1 MLRLPLDITN
11 MNLKNAT
18 VLSICLAML
27 HAAGCETDS
36 AKKGKFTHEE
46 MAAIPFAQRAN
57 LPVPSGGLTLS
68 VKDETITVDQI
79 VTPVLGVYKP
89 QPDTQPEVFR
99 LRVRPLVR
107 EAVIGK
113 ITDILLYQEARK
125 QAPENIDDMLETAV
139 EKEVRRFV
147 AGYGNDYADAQ
158 KELAQRGMDWEQ
170 FRNFQK
176 KLLLTQ
182 SYYASQNLM
191 QDEPI
196 SHREML
202 AYYKAMQADDF
213 QFKGLLRREDVKWDG
228 HIQFRLIDIVAEKL
242 TPDEIDTARGQT
254 PRQAALAKASALLE
268 RIDKGEDFGEL
279 AKAHSHGHRAAMG
292 GLWTPVSDGS
302 GLVGPYSAVLQ
313 AARQMEVGQVAGPIE
328 SQGHFFLVKVEDK
341 KTGGVATFEE
351 LQPKIELDI
360 QLMRRRERFDK
371 LISKLIDQANIAG
384 LDPFIDICVDNAYR
398 RWQASQSV
406 TSN

>member
-1 MLRLPLDITN
+1 M
-11 MNLKNAT
+11 
-18 VLSICLAML
+18 
-27 HAAGCETDS
+27 G
-36 AKKGKFTHEE
+36 
-46 MAAIPFAQRAN
+46 
-57 LPVPSGGLTLS
+57 
-68 VKDETITVDQI
+68 
-79 VTPVLGVYKP
+79 
-89 QPDTQPEVFR
+89 QP
-99 LRVRPLVR
+99 
-107 EAVIGK
+107 
-113 ITDILLYQEARK
+113 
-125 QAPENIDDMLETAV
+125 
-139 EKEVRRFV
+139 
-147 AGYGNDYADAQ
+147 
-158 KELAQRGMDWEQ
+158 
-170 FRNFQK
+170 
-176 KLLLTQ
+176 
-182 SYYASQNLM
+182 
-191 QDEPI
+191 
-196 SHREML
+196 H
-202 AYYKAMQADDF
+202 
-213 QFKGLLRREDVKWDG
+213 
-228 HIQFRLIDIVAEKL
+228 QFRLIDIVPEKL